1 MNNVSLV
8 CVGLFLVS
16 SVTAFAVDD
25 RGNTATQGPATW
37 RRAAQYMVP
46 KPQFVRGHLTLVPPV
61 KVEVSHL
68 MDPAAPQ
75 SPFATQWS
83 LTPALALRRD
93 TLVSVEYSE
102 ELNFTTSSAT
112 YQRTNRHGILGQK
125 PSDFQ
130 RFL

>member
-1 MNNVSLV
+1 MFVSSSLRLLV
-8 CVGLFLVS
+8 CQLVREPRGL
-16 SVTAFAVDD
+16 
-25 RGNTATQGPATW
+25 
-37 RRAAQYMVP
+37 RRP
-46 KPQFVRGHLTLVPPV
+46 DESTVRLCKTHFQKT
-61 KVEVSHL
+61 
-68 MDPAAPQ
+68 
-75 SPFATQWS
+75 
-83 LTPALALRRD
+83 ALALRRD

>member
-1 MNNVSLV
+1 M
-8 CVGLFLVS
+8 GG
-16 SVTAFAVDD
+16 AQRRGD
-25 RGNTATQGPATW
+25 RSGRDTLL
-37 RRAAQYMVP
+37 P
-46 KPQFVRGHLTLVPPV
+46 KLIAG
-61 KVEVSHL
+61 
-68 MDPAAPQ
+68 
-75 SPFATQWS
+75 
-83 LTPALALRRD
+83 ALALRRD

>member
-1 MNNVSLV
+1 MS
-8 CVGLFLVS
+8 GS
-16 SVTAFAVDD
+16 
-25 RGNTATQGPATW
+25 RGPGI
-37 RRAAQYMVP
+37 Y
-46 KPQFVRGHLTLVPPV
+46 
-61 KVEVSHL
+61 
-68 MDPAAPQ
+68 
-75 SPFATQWS
+75 
-83 LTPALALRRD
+83 LRRD

>member
-1 MNNVSLV
+1 VQ
-8 CVGLFLVS
+8 
-16 SVTAFAVDD
+16 VD
-25 RGNTATQGPATW
+25 GVEPTNNTAERALRPGVLW
-37 RRAAQYMVP
+37 RT
-46 KPQFVRGHLTLVPPV
+46 G
-61 KVEVSHL
+61 
-68 MDPAAPQ
+68 
-75 SPFATQWS
+75 S
-83 LTPALALRRD
+83 LALALRRD